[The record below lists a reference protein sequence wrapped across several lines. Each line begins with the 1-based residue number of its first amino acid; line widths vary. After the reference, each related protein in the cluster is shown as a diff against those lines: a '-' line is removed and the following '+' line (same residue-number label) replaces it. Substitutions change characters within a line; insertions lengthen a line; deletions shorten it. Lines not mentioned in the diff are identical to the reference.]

1 MILYV
6 ENSKEFTPKNTVL
19 RAKKQM
25 ANKWTKNHT
34 HYKIETTPINPFLPI
49 RLTKIFIN
57 MDKIVSLRVQGGV
70 GTFVHY
76 W

>member
-1 MILYV
+1 
-6 ENSKEFTPKNTVL
+6 
-19 RAKKQM
+19 M

-34 HYKIETTPINPFLPI
+34 HYKIETAPINPFLPI

-57 MDKIVSLRVQGGV
+57 MDKIASLRVQGKV
-70 GTFVHY
+70 GTFMHY